1 MKVICEILDTKVIHD
16 SINHS
21 QYKIYQQYIHKLF
34 VRENN
39 NTSEELKMKKNK
51 IKNKNKCTDLR
62 YMTTNLMKFNLER
75 RINNTRE
82 NKEEIRGNPN
92 IKEKM
97 IANLLFS
104 SQIDLVSDEKER
116 ESDTVLNQP
125 QLHQYTNW
133 SNNFNSNSH
142 D

>member
-1 MKVICEILDTKVIHD
+1 MKVICQILDTKVIHD

-97 IANLLFS
+97 IANLFFFPHRSILS
-104 SQIDLVSDEKER
+104 VMRKKEN
-116 ESDTVLNQP
+116 LIQC
-125 QLHQYTNW
+125 
-133 SNNFNSNSH
+133 
-142 D
+142 